1 MFSKK
6 KTPEQKMKA
15 QDRELRRTN
24 RGLDRDRGQLEKE
37 EKKIEMEIRKAAKQ
51 GNKQA
56 CAVLAKQLLQLRR
69 QKTRMYAASSQ
80 ITSVGIQAKTMNANM
95 KMAKAMGTT
104 TKTMTAMNKQMDP
117 QKMAKTMQEFERE
130 NMKMGMSE
138 ELINDTL
145 DEAMGESGDEE
156 EQDSIISQVL
166 DEIGIDMSSKLGN
179 AAGPSREN
187 PKSSNVAEE
196 EIERQLRALGVPDY

>member
-1 MFSKK
+1 
-6 KTPEQKMKA
+6 MKA